1 MDFVY
6 GLVMIGIA
14 VAVYFIPLLIASKRE
29 HPSGNAIAALN
40 LLAGWTFLG
49 WLIALVWSL
58 SAFTPVKEPSKL
70 QKERSANDLFRL
82 AELREK
88 GLLTQ
93 EEFEREKAKLI

>member
-6 GLVMIGIA
+6 GLVLIGIA

-40 LLAGWTFLG
+40 LFTGWTLLG
-49 WLIALVWSL
+49 WLVALVWSL
-58 SAFTPVKEPSKL
+58 SAFTSVKEPSKM
-70 QKERSANDLFRL
+70 QKESSANDLFRL

-93 EEFEREKAKLI
+93 EEFEREKAKII